1 MYDFI
6 VDLIHTL
13 FKNGLTLSSLGAVV
27 FLILK
32 QRKMKAQLR
41 KFLPWMFQD
50 DNEIK
55 AYMANQIVIMR
66 NQEIIMR
73 GMGLEPWTAT
83 ISSEKPQATASLSSR
98 FYLSSWAITTYAL
111 LANKYTIRRYSKM
124 AKKFKVKGDAGH
136 GDTDPGAIGPT
147 GKKEKD
153 FNLTM
158 ALKLEEL
165 FKNHPHIDFSLT
177 RRTDVFLELK
187 QRVKIAN
194 SQPADLFISI
204 HANAASS
211 SANGTETFYNRTTSA
226 PLAGVLQ
233 RHMLAATGF
242 KDRGARYGNFAVIR
256 DTKMDAVLLEVGFI
270 SNPEE
275 EKKLFDNDFQNR
287 VALAIAQGICEYL
300 GVPFDIQAPVLP
312 GQEPVKVTPYPEMS
326 VTVHAAA
333 GSTYTGYN
341 VKGTTWVPSRP
352 IGELIGGRIGYTK
365 GKVTINGEAVE
376 TMNIDG
382 VGYVTARDLTKLLD
396 ARIFWDKE
404 SRNKVE
410 IYPKN

>member
-124 AKKFKVKGDAGH
+124 AKKRIVIDAGH
-136 GDTDPGAIGPT
+136 GKQDPGAVGPT

-158 ALKLEEL
+158 AIKLDALLKGNPNLQV
-165 FKNHPHIDFSLT
+165 NLT

-187 QRVKIAN
+187 ERVNVAN
-194 SQPADLFISI
+194 KMPADLFISI

-242 KDRGARYGNFAVIR
+242 QDRGARYGNFAVIR

-275 EKKLFDNDFQNR
+275 EKKLFDDDFQNR

-326 VTVHAAA
+326 VTVHTAA

-382 VGYVTARDLTKLLD
+382 VGYVTARDLTKLLG
-396 ARIFWDKE
+396 ARIFWDK
-404 SRNKVE
+404 STPSKVE
-410 IYPKN
+410 IYPK

>member
-1 MYDFI
+1 
-6 VDLIHTL
+6 
-13 FKNGLTLSSLGAVV
+13 
-27 FLILK
+27 
-32 QRKMKAQLR
+32 
-41 KFLPWMFQD
+41 MFQD

-55 AYMANQIVIMR
+55 AYMANQIVIMK
-66 NQEIIMR
+66 NQEIIMK
-73 GMGLEPWTAT
+73 GLGLEPCVITLN
-83 ISSEKPQATASLSSR
+83 EKPQERVRHSNG
-98 FYLSSWAITTYAL
+98 FYLSSWATSIYAQ

-124 AKKFKVKGDAGH
+124 AKKIKVKGDAGH
-136 GDTDPGAIGPT
+136 GASDPGAIGPT

-165 FKNHPHIDFSLT
+165 FKNHPSIDFSLT

-226 PLAGVLQ
+226 PLAGVIQ
-233 RHMLAATGF
+233 RHMQAATGF

-275 EKKLFDNDFQNR
+275 EKKLFQDDFQNR

-300 GVPFDIQAPVLP
+300 GVPFDIQTPTLP
-312 GQEPVKVTPYPEMS
+312 GQEPVKATPYPEMS
-326 VTVHAAA
+326 VTVHTAA

-341 VKGTTWVPSRP
+341 VKDTTWVPSRP

-376 TMNIDG
+376 TMNING
-382 VGYVTARDLTKLLD
+382 VGYVTARDLTKLLG
-396 ARIFWDKE
+396 ARIFWDKATP
-404 SRNKVE
+404 SKVE

>member
-1 MYDFI
+1 
-6 VDLIHTL
+6 
-13 FKNGLTLSSLGAVV
+13 
-27 FLILK
+27 
-32 QRKMKAQLR
+32 
-41 KFLPWMFQD
+41 
-50 DNEIK
+50 
-55 AYMANQIVIMR
+55 
-66 NQEIIMR
+66 
-73 GMGLEPWTAT
+73 
-83 ISSEKPQATASLSSR
+83 
-98 FYLSSWAITTYAL
+98 
-111 LANKYTIRRYSKM
+111 M

-136 GDTDPGAIGPT
+136 GASDPGAIGPT
-147 GKKEKD
+147 GKREKD

-158 ALKLEEL
+158 ALKLEKL
-165 FKNHPHIDFSLT
+165 FKNHPSIDFSLT

-187 QRVKIAN
+187 ERVKIAN
-194 SQPADLFISI
+194 NQPADLFISI

-226 PLAGVLQ
+226 PLAGLLQ

-242 KDRGARYGNFAVIR
+242 KDRGARYGNFQVIR

-270 SNPEE
+270 SNPDEE
-275 EKKLFDNDFQNR
+275 QKLFDSTFQDR
-287 VALAIAQGICEYL
+287 VALAVAKGICEYL
-300 GVPFDIQAPVLP
+300 GVPFETEKPAAP
-312 GQEPVKVTPYPEMS
+312 TPYPEMS
-326 VTVHAAA
+326 VTVHTAA

-341 VKGTTWVPSRP
+341 IKGTTWVPSRP

-404 SRNKVE
+404 ARNRVE

>member
-73 GMGLEPWTAT
+73 GMGLEPWSAN
-83 ISSEKPQATASLSSR
+83 ILNEKPPESVSNLNR
-98 FYLSSWAITTYAL
+98 YYLSSWAITTYAQL
-111 LANKYTIRRYSKM
+111 VNKYTIRRYLKM
-124 AKKFKVKGDAGH
+124 AKKRIVIDAGH
-136 GDTDPGAIGPT
+136 GAQDPGAIGPT
-147 GKKEKD
+147 GKREKD

-158 ALKLEEL
+158 ALKLDALLKGNENL
-165 FKNHPHIDFSLT
+165 QVSLT
-177 RRTDVFLELK
+177 RRTDVFLELR

-194 SQPADLFISI
+194 EQPADLFISI
-204 HANAASS
+204 HANSATAATAS
-211 SANGTETFYNRTTSA
+211 GTETFYNRTTSA
-226 PLAGVLQ
+226 PLAGVIQ
-233 RHMLAATGF
+233 RHMQAATGF

-275 EKKLFDNDFQNR
+275 EKKLFDNDFQDR
-287 VALAIAQGICEYL
+287 VALAVAKGICEYL
-300 GVPFDIQAPVLP
+300 GVPFETEKPAVQA
-312 GQEPVKVTPYPEMS
+312 PYPEMT
-326 VTVHAAA
+326 VTVHTDA

-341 VKGTTWVPSRP
+341 IKGITWVPSRP
-352 IGELIGGRIGYTK
+352 IGELLGGRIGYVK
-365 GKVTINGEAVE
+365 SKVTINGEPVE
-376 TMNIDG
+376 TQNING
-382 VGYVTARDLTKLLD
+382 VGYVTARDLTKLLG
-396 ARIFWDKE
+396 ARIFWDKAE
-404 SRNKVE
+404 PSKVE
-410 IYPKN
+410 IYH